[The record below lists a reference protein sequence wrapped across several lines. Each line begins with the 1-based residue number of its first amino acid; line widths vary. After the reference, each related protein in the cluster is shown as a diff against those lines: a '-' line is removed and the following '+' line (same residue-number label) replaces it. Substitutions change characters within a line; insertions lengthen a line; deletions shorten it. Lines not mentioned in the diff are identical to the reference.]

1 MRRHDGFKN
10 AVFALLLVLLLALS
24 APFAFAASKTPGKV
38 QLSVKAVTQTSATLQ
53 WKAAAGA
60 DGYLIYQYDYA
71 AKSFDR
77 IAVTSKTAVT
87 VPKLTGGE
95 SYCFGVRA
103 YAQTGKTLVKGKL
116 VKAKCYT
123 PLATVTGIKQTETT
137 PVSHKLQWK
146 AVPGAEEYQIY
157 YFKDS
162 VKSFALLGTVQ
173 HPYCTVK
180 KLKSASVGQ
189 YKVRA
194 VSHCANGKTVKAKT
208 SAIFYAYTNP
218 ADIARFTAED
228 VTTTGYTLV
237 WDAVEGA
244 DGYRLFRYNPK
255 SGKYSRLAD
264 VEGTT
269 YEIDGLTPCSTAFYK
284 ICAFAK
290 LNGTVRYGA
299 RTSAL
304 PLTTKPET
312 VTPVLLARPAANGVM
327 KVGWNQGVCDGYLI
341 FGAAQEEGPYELID
355 EIDDPNTLSCSI
367 RSPFDSETLYV
378 RIKTF
383 VMVDSIPV
391 MSAYS
396 DALVID

>member
-1 MRRHDGFKN
+1 MKQHRVLKN
-10 AVFALLLVLLLALS
+10 AVFALLLVLLLALVGS
-24 APFAFAASKTPGKV
+24 FAFAAPQTPGKV
-38 QLSVKAVTQTSATLQ
+38 QLSVDAVTQTSVSLK

-60 DGYLIYQYDYA
+60 DGYLIYRYDYA
-71 AKSFDR
+71 AKSYDR
-77 IAVTSKTAVT
+77 IAVTSKTSVT
-87 VPKLTGGE
+87 VPKLLGGE

-103 YAQTGKTLVKGKL
+103 YAQTDKTLVKGKL
-116 VKAKCYT
+116 VKVKCYT

-137 PVSHKLQWK
+137 PTSHKLQWK
-146 AVPGAEEYQIY
+146 AVSGAEEYQIY

-162 VKSFALLGTVQ
+162 VKSFALLGTVKN
-173 HPYCTVK
+173 PYCTVK
-180 KLKSASVGQ
+180 KLKSASVAQ

-218 ADIARFTAED
+218 ADIARFTAEN

-244 DGYRLFRYNPK
+244 DGYRLFRYNAK

-299 RTSAL
+299 RTAAL

-312 VTPVLLARPAANGVM
+312 VTPYLIARPAANGVI
-327 KVGWNQGVCDGYLI
+327 KVGWSKGVCDGYLV

>member
-1 MRRHDGFKN
+1 MKQHRVLKN
-10 AVFALLLVLLLALS
+10 AVFALLFVLLLAS
-24 APFAFAASKTPGKV
+24 VGCFAFAAPQTPGKV
-38 QLSVKAVTQTSATLQ
+38 QLSVDAVTQTSVSLK

-60 DGYLIYQYDYA
+60 DGYLIFRYDYA
-71 AKSFDR
+71 AKSYDR

-87 VPKLTGGE
+87 VPKLLGGE

-103 YAQTGKTLVKGKL
+103 YAQTDKTLVKGKL
-116 VKAKCYT
+116 VKVKCYT

-137 PVSHKLQWK
+137 PTSHKLQWK

-162 VKSFALLGTVQ
+162 VKSFALLGTVKN
-173 HPYCTVK
+173 PYCTVK
-180 KLKSASVGQ
+180 KLKSASVAQ

-208 SAIFYAYTNP
+208 SAIFYAYTTP
-218 ADIARFTAED
+218 ADIARFTAEN

-244 DGYRLFRYNPK
+244 DGYRLFRYNAK

-284 ICAFAK
+284 ICAFAN

-299 RTSAL
+299 RTAAL

-312 VTPVLLARPAANGVM
+312 VTPYLIARPAANGVI
-327 KVGWNQGVCDGYLI
+327 KVGWSKGVCDGYLV
-341 FGAAQEEGPYELID
+341 FGAAQEEGPYQLLD
-355 EIDDPNTLSCSI
+355 EIDDPNTLSCAI
-367 RSPFDSETLYV
+367 RSPFDSETLFV

-383 VMVDSIPV
+383 VMVDSIPIL
-391 MSAYS
+391 SAYS